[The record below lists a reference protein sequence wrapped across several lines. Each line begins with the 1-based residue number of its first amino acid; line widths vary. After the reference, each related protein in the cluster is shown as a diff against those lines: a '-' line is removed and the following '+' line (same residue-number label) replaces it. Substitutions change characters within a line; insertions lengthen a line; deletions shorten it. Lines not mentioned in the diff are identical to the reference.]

1 MTEFVDVVIVG
12 AGISGIS
19 AAWHLQDRCPDKSYV
34 ILERR
39 DNLGGTWDLFKYP
52 GIRSDSDMFTLGF
65 RFKPWTSEKAIADG
79 PDIVDYLKETVA
91 EYGIDQH
98 IRFGQ
103 HVKGADWSDADG
115 RWTLNVE
122 RDGEQVEISCRY
134 LMACSGYY
142 NYDQGFSPDF
152 AGSEDFEGSIVHP
165 QHWPEDLD
173 YAGKRIVVIGSGATA
188 ITLVPALAK
197 TGSGPVTM
205 LQRSPTFVA
214 SLPGVDPFTVQTN
227 KRLPAKPAYVLNRW
241 KSILLQFALYK
252 VARRFP
258 DFYRKQLLTMARH
271 RLPEGFDVHKHFNP
285 RYNPW
290 DERVCVA
297 PDGDFF
303 KAIRTGQADVV
314 TDTIERFT
322 KDGIKLASGQ
332 QLEADIIIVATGLN
346 LQLFGGAVVSRN
358 GEAIE
363 LHDTM
368 AYKGMMLTHMPNMA
382 FTIGY
387 TNASWTLKAD
397 LVSEF
402 FCRVINHLDAHGYD
416 TVEPRHPGDSVGP
429 EPLMDF
435 TPGYVLRAL
444 DYLPKAGSKSPWQL
458 KQNYLL
464 DSQLIRRGKV
474 DDEAL
479 EFSKHRAPVTSS
491 VQSAQPS

>member
-19 AAWHLQDRCPDKSYV
+19 AAWHLQDRCPGKSYV

-79 PDIVDYLKETVA
+79 PDIMSYLKETVA
-91 EYGIDQH
+91 EYGIDKH
-98 IRFGQ
+98 IRYGQ
-103 HVKGADWSDADG
+103 NVLSADWSDADG
-115 RWTLNVE
+115 RWTV
-122 RDGEQVEISCRY
+122 RVDRGGEQIEISTRY

-142 NYDQGFSPDF
+142 NYDEGYSPEFPGAGNF
-152 AGSEDFEGSIVHP
+152 AGTVIHP

-188 ITLVPALAK
+188 VTLIPALAN
-197 TGSGPVTM
+197 SGAAHVTM
-205 LQRSPTFVA
+205 LQRSPTFIA
-214 SLPGVDPFTVQTN
+214 ALPDVDPFTVATN
-227 KRLPAKPAYVLNRW
+227 KRLPAKAAYVLNRW
-241 KSILLQFALYK
+241 KSILAQSAQYQ
-252 VARRFP
+252 VARKFP
-258 DFYRKQLLTMARH
+258 DLFRKQLLTMAKH
-271 RLPEGFDVHKHFNP
+271 RLPEGYDVHRHFNP

-290 DERVCVA
+290 DERVCLA
-297 PDGDFF
+297 PNGDLF
-303 KAIRTGQADVV
+303 KTIRAGKADVV
-314 TDTIERFT
+314 TDTIDTFT
-322 KDGIKLASGQ
+322 ETGIQLASGAH
-332 QLEADIIIVATGLN
+332 LDADIIVTATGLN
-346 LQLFGGAVVSRN
+346 LQLFGGATISRN

-363 LHDTM
+363 LNDTM
-368 AYKGMMLTHMPNMA
+368 AYKGMMLTNMPNMA

-402 FCRVINHLDAHGYD
+402 FCRVINYMDAHSYD
-416 TVEPRHPGDSVGP
+416 RVEPRHPGRSVD
-429 EPLMDF
+429 ERPLMDF

-444 DYLPKAGSKSPWQL
+444 DYLPKAGSRAPWRL

-464 DSQLIRRGKV
+464 DLQLIRRGKV

-479 EFSKHRAPVTSS
+479 AFSKHPAPVTA
-491 VQSAQPS
+491 SA